1 DELRVL
7 APTLRDFGAKILTI
21 TAHRECPLAQA
32 SDWVVET
39 LVDAE
44 AGLHQLA
51 PTSSSTTT
59 LSLCDALMIAS
70 LNIRGFT
77 PEQFR
82 MFHPGGLL
90 GRKLMKVAEVMT
102 PARRLPWLKPTDSI
116 WHVLETITAGAR
128 GFAIVHDGDSADGIA
143 IDQVGVISE
152 GDIRRALSDREG
164 FAGQTAGQ
172 VMTPN
177 PTTIDPEAL
186 MLDALRLMEANR
198 FTFLLCT
205 DGDGKFAGAVHMHE
219 ILARDLD
226 IDVKTERLPNGP
238 R

>member
-1 DELRVL
+1 
-7 APTLRDFGAKILTI
+7 
-21 TAHRECPLAQA
+21 
-32 SDWVVET
+32 
-39 LVDAE
+39 
-44 AGLHQLA
+44 
-51 PTSSSTTT
+51 
-59 LSLCDALMIAS
+59 
-70 LNIRGFT
+70 
-77 PEQFR
+77 
-82 MFHPGGLL
+82 
-90 GRKLMKVAEVMT
+90 
-102 PARRLPWLKPTDSI
+102 
-116 WHVLETITAGAR
+116 
-128 GFAIVHDGDSADGIA
+128 
-143 IDQVGVISE
+143 
-152 GDIRRALSDREG
+152 
-164 FAGQTAGQ
+164 